1 MNKILKNRVAVCVFT
16 FPALIVFTAM
26 VFYPIFITFYRSA
39 FKWDGIGA
47 AKFIALKNYK
57 NLFLDD
63 TFYISLKNG
72 LIFAVV
78 LVVLQIGI
86 GTILALAVSDNF
98 QKGKKF
104 LKTAYFI
111 PVVLSVTV
119 VCQLWLQIY
128 DADNG
133 LINTILTKT
142 GLAYRQNWLT
152 SKSAAI
158 FAIAVVNAW
167 QYMGYHFALLYAG
180 IKSIPEHFYEAAR
193 IDGASRVKAH
203 LHITLP
209 LLAET
214 FKFCLTIAISGGLN
228 AYANMLIM
236 TNGGPGTD
244 TYTLTFMS
252 FRAAFQTNEFGY
264 GCAIAVTLVLESL
277 IATLIINRFVAR
289 ERITY

>member
-1 MNKILKNRVAVCVFT
+1 M
-16 FPALIVFTAM
+16 PALIVFTFM
-26 VFYPIFITFYRSA
+26 VFYPILTTFYWSA

-47 AKFIALKNYK
+47 AKFIFLKNFI
-57 NLFLDD
+57 NLFQDD
-63 TFYISLKNG
+63 TFYTSIKNG
-72 LIFAVV
+72 LIFAAV
-78 LVVLQIGI
+78 LVALQIGI
-86 GTILALAVSDNF
+86 GTVLALAVADKSL
-98 QKGKKF
+98 KGKK
-104 LKTAYFI
+104 LLRTAYFI
-111 PVVLSVTV
+111 PVVLSITV

-133 LINTILTKT
+133 LINKILMSI
-142 GLAYRQNWLT
+142 GVPYRQNWLAEGST
-152 SKSAAI
+152 AI

-167 QYMGYHFALLYAG
+167 QYMGYQFALLFTG
-180 IKSIPEHFYEAAR
+180 IKSIPEHYYEAAI
-193 IDGASRVKAH
+193 IDGTTKTRAN

-214 FKFCLTIAISGGLN
+214 YKFCLTIAVSGGLN

-264 GCAIAVTLVLESL
+264 GCAVAVMLVLESL
-277 IATLIINRFVAR
+277 FATLVINRFVAR

>member
-1 MNKILKNRVAVCVFT
+1 MNKILKNRIAICVFT
-16 FPALIVFTAM
+16 LPAVLVFTVM
-26 VFYPIFITFYRSA
+26 VFYPILTTFYRST
-39 FKWDGIGA
+39 FQWDGIGV
-47 AKFIALKNYK
+47 AKFIFFKNYK
-57 NLFLDD
+57 NLFQDEI
-63 TFYISLKNG
+63 FYTSIKNG
-72 LIFAVV
+72 LIFAII
-78 LVVLQIGI
+78 LVVLQLGI
-86 GTILALAVSDNF
+86 GTILALAVSDNSL
-98 QKGKKF
+98 KGKKV
-104 LKTAYFI
+104 LRLGYFI

-128 DADNG
+128 DADSG
-133 LINTILTKT
+133 LINTILKKI
-142 GLAYRQNWLT
+142 GVSYSQNWLAD
-152 SKSAAI
+152 KSTAI

-203 LHITLP
+203 VYITLP

-214 FKFCLTIAISGGLN
+214 YKFCLTIAVSGGLS

-264 GCAIAVTLVLESL
+264 GCAIAVILVLESL
-277 IATLIINRFVAR
+277 IATLVINRFVAR